1 MENQKKRDREN
12 RNISK
17 NRKNKKRNVFAW
29 QRHDM
34 VSDGL
39 SNNISC
45 VEAKKYINLNEIL
58 ETCVPIDY
66 SQKIEIAYTGLV
78 LVYQKALH
86 EINVSKEREK
96 KTVFFVTTKK
106 IVNLSKSWIKH
117 QKPFNTLCD

>member
-1 MENQKKRDREN
+1 
-12 RNISK
+12 
-17 NRKNKKRNVFAW
+17 
-29 QRHDM
+29 M

-86 EINVSKEREK
+86 EINVSKERK
-96 KTVFFVTTKK
+96 KRYFFSLQKK
-106 IVNLSKSWIKH
+106 LWICPNH
-117 QKPFNTLCD
+117 G